1 MNSNLR
7 EKFLAVMDE
16 YLQARTERFAG
27 HKMGSVFRY
36 EMTTE
41 ITRLPSIEHS
51 QYIVTG
57 SVGQENLDEASSIKS
72 YYVQD
77 VQIWVDYENDVVRVG
92 RDGRVKEVPLEL
104 VVGRESVLFREA
116 LEVLNVW
123 E

>member
-1 MNSNLR
+1 
-7 EKFLAVMDE
+7 
-16 YLQARTERFAG
+16 
-27 HKMGSVFRY
+27 MGSVFRY

-77 VQIWVDYENDVVRVG
+77 VQIWVDYENDVVGVG